1 MATLEGGH
9 VLLRGSMEVVPLRA
23 ASCCRDCTGEKGL
36 GGGGHAGPACP
47 ALRGVVRTVNW
58 EWGTWQGCVRDS
70 ERVLQAVG

>member
-36 GGGGHAGPACP
+36 GGGGMRGPP
-47 ALRGVVRTVNW
+47 ARLLEG
-58 EWGTWQGCVRDS
+58 
-70 ERVLQAVG
+70 